1 MDSAEELLS
10 TGARGTSRASVK
22 NAVTATHAIRF
33 LKVVVFLA
41 ALGPVTYLVWA
52 TFTGNLSANPVSD
65 LTNETG
71 LWTLR
76 LLALTLSITPVRRL
90 TGWNEIIRFRRMLG
104 LFAFF
109 YGTLHFLTY
118 IVFDQSFAPIADTL
132 KDVAK
137 RPFIT
142 MGFTAFVLM
151 IPLALTSTQRMIRRL
166 GRRWQLLHRLVYV
179 SAVAA
184 VIHYY
189 WLVKADVRSPLTY
202 AAIIGVLLGFRVI
215 WSIVRR
221 PAAAPAAPVGRA
233 KTVKS

>member
-1 MDSAEELLS
+1 M
-10 TGARGTSRASVK
+10 TFTRIVK
-22 NAVTATHAIRF
+22 PLI
-33 LKVVVFLA
+33 FLA
-41 ALGPVTYLVWA
+41 GLGPVGYLIWA
-52 TFTGNLSANPVSD
+52 AFTGHLSANPVSD

-76 LLALTLSITPVRRL
+76 FLAITLSITPIRRI
-90 TGWNEIIRFRRMLG
+90 TGWHGIIRFRRMTG

-118 IVFDQSFAPIADTL
+118 IAFDQSFAPLADIL

-142 MGFTAFVLM
+142 VGFTAFVLM
-151 IPLALTSTQRMIRRL
+151 IPLALTSTAAMIRRL
-166 GRRWQLLHRLVYV
+166 GRRWQRLHRLVYV
-179 SAVAA
+179 SATAG

-202 AAIIGVLLGFRVI
+202 AAIVGTLLAFRMV
-215 WSIVRR
+215 WMAAHRVPARGRVATNMPRTLPKHGQSTARRLSAEQSLDVR
-221 PAAAPAAPVGRA
+221 
-233 KTVKS
+233 